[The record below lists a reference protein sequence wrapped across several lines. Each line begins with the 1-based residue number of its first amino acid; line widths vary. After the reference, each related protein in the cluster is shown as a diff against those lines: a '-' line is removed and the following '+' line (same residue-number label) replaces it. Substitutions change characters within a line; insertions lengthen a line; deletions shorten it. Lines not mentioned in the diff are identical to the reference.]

1 MWTSQQPI
9 VFAGDLWIA
18 MLHQPFQI
26 GAEVSLQILQINAEV
41 LLLFVLCKQFAMWV
55 WLKKTVSDL
64 LIIFFNYITTIILY
78 YYYRRSTRVFAFSWR
93 RPRCKQPRPKNQRSR
108 NSYAGFRPQRSPAR
122 PKPWYNFCM
131 SSQIC
136 QLHLVTLFNLA
147 PYCEDACNTVL
158 RMP

>member
-64 LIIFFNYITTIILY
+64 LIIFFQLY
-78 YYYRRSTRVFAFSWR
+78 YYYYIILLLSSIYARFCVFLAAA
-93 RPRCKQPRPKNQRSR
+93 PLQATKAKK
-108 NSYAGFRPQRSPAR
+108 PA
-122 PKPWYNFCM
+122 
-131 SSQIC
+131 
-136 QLHLVTLFNLA
+136 
-147 PYCEDACNTVL
+147 
-158 RMP
+158 